1 MKKDWNYIAS
11 VEKAIA
17 ERYGKDTVQDFR
29 STWEPEKEKEYFTQL
44 ESKRKKR
51 NTISSQKNKAKT
63 IGDIVVRNP
72 RKHKTENRTCPVCK
86 TYSFSGA
93 DDLYM
98 NRFEMCRQCYYDFA
112 QGKEEKW
119 QDGWRPTEEHIQ
131 SMILRRKK

>member
-29 STWEPEKEKEYFTQL
+29 STWEPEKEKEYFIQL

-98 NRFEMCRQCYYDFA
+98 NRFEMCRQCYYDFV
-112 QGKEEKW
+112 QGKEEEW

>member
-29 STWEPEKEKEYFTQL
+29 SEWQPEKEKEYFSQL
-44 ESKRKKR
+44 ESKRKKKDNR
-51 NTISSQKNKAKT
+51 SSKNNKSKT
-63 IGDIVVRNP
+63 IGDITIRNS
-72 RKHKTENRTCPVCK
+72 RTRRTVDRTCPVCK
-86 TYSFSGA
+86 TYSFSGG

-98 NRFEMCRQCYYDFA
+98 NRFQVCRSCYYDFA
-112 QGKEEKW
+112 QGKEEDW
-119 QDGWRPTEEHIQ
+119 QNGWRPTEEHIQ

>member
-29 STWEPEKEKEYFTQL
+29 STWEPEKEKEYFIQL

-63 IGDIVVRNP
+63 SDNQP
-72 RKHKTENRTCPVCK
+72 YKSP
-86 TYSFSGA
+86 
-93 DDLYM
+93 
-98 NRFEMCRQCYYDFA
+98 
-112 QGKEEKW
+112 
-119 QDGWRPTEEHIQ
+119 
-131 SMILRRKK
+131 